1 MHQHPNVARIVEG
14 YERFAARDID
24 GVLRLLSDDVVWHVA
39 GGRYAGDHKGRD
51 EVADHLRELAR
62 FTDDTLLL
70 NVLDVFADDHH
81 AVAHVRE
88 TATRAAD
95 GARLDVREAHVFHL
109 DAAGRAIEFWNVHD
123 DPEAYELFWRP

>member
-1 MHQHPNVARIVEG
+1 MSEHPNVARIVQG

-39 GGRYAGDHKGRD
+39 GGRFAGEHKGRT
-51 EVADHLRELAR
+51 RSPPISR
-62 FTDDTLLL
+62 SWRGSPTGTLLL

-81 AVAHVRE
+81 AIAHVRE

-109 DAAGRAIEFWNVHD
+109 DPDGRATEFWNVHS
-123 DPEAYELFWRP
+123 DPDAYEAFFL

>member
-1 MHQHPNVARIVEG
+1 MTEHPNVARIVQG
-14 YERFAARDID
+14 YERFAASDAD

-39 GGRYAGDHKGRD
+39 GGRFAGDHKGRD
-51 EVADHLRELAR
+51 EVAAHLHGLAR
-62 FTDDTLLL
+62 FTGGTLLL

-81 AVAHVRE
+81 AIAHVRE

-109 DAAGRAIEFWNVHD
+109 DPDGRATEFWNVHS
-123 DPEAYELFWRP
+123 DPEAYEAFFV